1 VPRIKFDVANYQAYL
16 EHLVRSH
23 ARDHHLDMQLGVE
36 ATPEM
41 LHAGGFDALVVCT
54 GARPA
59 VPRVPGVERPHV
71 IQAID
76 LLGRPLLAAGVR
88 HVVVIGGGEVGCET
102 AYFLAGEQGKQV
114 TVVEML
120 PYFMQ
125 GACTANRG
133 YLIHYL
139 TKKGVTLLNCARLDS
154 VEEREVVV
162 THNTSPT
169 VPDPS
174 ITWSPVLP
182 TNVKNPLAR
191 PIKVREERLVLPAD
205 LVVLA
210 VGLKPDD
217 ALHTACIRA
226 HAAAEIY
233 HIGDA
238 FSPGR
243 ILEATRSGYAV
254 GRQV

>member
-1 VPRIKFDVANYQAYL
+1 V
-16 EHLVRSH
+16 
-23 ARDHHLDMQLGVE
+23 
-36 ATPEM
+36 
-41 LHAGGFDALVVCT
+41 LVVCT
-54 GARPA
+54 GARPV
-59 VPRVPGVERPHV
+59 VPPVPGVERPHV
-71 IQAID
+71 VQAVD
-76 LLGRPLLAAGVR
+76 LLGRPLLAAGAR

-102 AYFLAGEQGKQV
+102 AYLLAGEQGKQV

-191 PIKVREERLVLPAD
+191 PIKVREERLALPAD

-217 ALHTACIRA
+217 ALHTSCIRA